1 MPLLLKDSRRIA
13 YSKVGAGSPLVFI
26 HGSFAASAAW
36 RKIIANLDCESHC
49 ALAVDLPGSGE
60 SEAVPFDPSRLM
72 TIEAETV
79 EAVAASEVSTPVHL
93 VAHSHGAVIA
103 LAIALRGH
111 MAIRALTFFD
121 PVPVGVLANTAHAE
135 VLAEMVGFVAEYRRA
150 YEGGDQYAARRV
162 VDRLGGDGAFDA
174 MPERAREAVKAGT
187 PQNICHWQTNL
198 TFRPSPEQYG
208 ALRVP
213 ATIVRGEKSRPIDRL
228 IGQSLSELLPNSRLI
243 ELAGAGHFMI
253 NTHPVECA
261 DIIGPTDRRSGPA
274 GAGR

>member
-1 MPLLLKDSRRIA
+1 MLLLLHDSRRIA
-13 YSKVGAGSPLVFI
+13 YSKIGSGSPLIFV

-72 TIEAETV
+72 TIEAQTV
-79 EAVAASEVSTPVHL
+79 EAVAAREASTPVHL

-103 LAIALRGH
+103 LAIALRGR

-121 PVPVGVLANTAHAE
+121 PVPVGVLANTAHSE
-135 VLAEMVGFVAEYRRA
+135 VLTEMTEFVAEYRRA
-150 YEGGDQYAARRV
+150 YEDGDQCAARRV

-187 PQNICHWQTNL
+187 AQNICHWQTNL
-198 TFRPSPEQYG
+198 AFRPTSEQFG
-208 ALRVP
+208 TLRVP
-213 ATIVRGEKSRPIDRL
+213 TTIVQGEKSRPIDRL
-228 IGQSLSELLPNSRLI
+228 IGQRLSELLPNSRLI
-243 ELAGAGHFMI
+243 ELTGAGHFMV
-253 NTHPVECA
+253 NTHSVECA
-261 DIIGPTDRRSGPA
+261 RIIGPTDRRSGPA
-274 GAGR
+274 EAGR

>member
-1 MPLLLKDSRRIA
+1 MPLLLHDSRRIG
-13 YSKVGAGSPLVFI
+13 YFKVGAGSPVIFV

-79 EAVAASEVSTPVHL
+79 EAVAAREASTPVHL

-103 LAIALRGH
+103 LAIALRGR

-121 PVPVGVLANTAHAE
+121 PVPVGVLPNTAHSE
-135 VLAEMVGFVAEYRRA
+135 VLTEMAEFVAEYRRA
-150 YEGGDQYAARRV
+150 YEDGDQCAARRV

-187 PQNICHWQTNL
+187 AQNICHWQTNL
-198 TFRPSPEQYG
+198 AFRPTSEQFG
-208 ALRVP
+208 TLRVP
-213 ATIVRGEKSRPIDRL
+213 TTIVQGEKSRPIDRL
-228 IGQSLSELLPNSRLI
+228 IGQRLSELLPNSRLI
-243 ELAGAGHFMI
+243 ELTGAGHFMI
-253 NTHPVECA
+253 NTHSVECA
-261 DIIGPTDRRSGPA
+261 RIIGPTDRRSGPA
-274 GAGR
+274 EAGR